1 MGYMTTSKAAEELNL
16 DEKKVI
22 KLCETG
28 KIPNALF
35 ISDNWYIPL
44 DFKIDNKG
52 NNVFLNLFKNIN
64 KKHLV
69 YYLII
74 FVIICLLGFGVFKV
88 HSNKQT
94 IDTSSVVSQQ
104 ESSSQ
109 ESSTVSRA
117 VSPIAYENLYPDMY
131 CEPPVNQ
138 KSNEHVIYLSFDDG
152 PSDITNQVL
161 DILKQNDIKATFFV
175 IGNEAEKRPEIIKRI
190 VNEGHTIGVHTYCH
204 QYDVIYA
211 SVESYLE
218 DFYKTYDFIYKTTGV
233 KPEIFRFPGGSVNSA
248 NKATRDQIIAEM
260 RRRGFTFYDWN
271 VYAED
276 AIGGLTSTDKII
288 SSITNNLIKSGES
301 ITLIHD
307 SEVKTTLP
315 AALQPIIDYGRANGY
330 TFDKLTK
337 EVKPVTMYH

>member
-1 MGYMTTSKAAEELNL
+1 MGYITTSKAAEDWNL
-16 DEKKVI
+16 TEKKVI

-28 KIPNALF
+28 KVPNALF
-35 ISDNWYIPL
+35 ISEKWYIP
-44 DFKIDNKG
+44 FEFNIKNKK
-52 NNVFLNLFKNIN
+52 NNFFKNLN
-64 KKHLV
+64 KKRLI
-69 YYLII
+69 YYLIF
-74 FVIICLLGFGVFKV
+74 FVIVCLLGFGVFKV
-88 HSNKQT
+88 HSNNKA
-94 IDTSSVVSQQ
+94 IVETSSVVSA
-104 ESSSQ
+104 EESSSSQ
-109 ESSTVSRA
+109 ESSTVSREP
-117 VSPIAYENLYPDMY
+117 SPIAYENLYPDMY
-131 CEPPVNQ
+131 CDPPVNQ
-138 KSNEHVIYLSFDDG
+138 TSHEHVIYLSFDDG

-161 DILKQNDIKATFFV
+161 DILKQNDIKASFFV
-175 IGNEAEKRPEIIKRI
+175 IGNEAEKHPDILKRI
-190 VNEGHTIGVHTYCH
+190 VDEGHTLGVHTYCH

-233 KPEIFRFPGGSVNSA
+233 KPEIFRFPGGSVNNA
-248 NKATRDQIIAEM
+248 NKDTRDQIIAEM

-276 AIGGLTSTDKII
+276 AVGGLASTDKIV
-288 SSITNNLIKSGES
+288 SSITNNLIKNGES

-315 AALQPIIDYGRANGY
+315 AALQPIIDYGKANGY